1 MPKPYSLDLRERVVG
16 FVEDGHSRRTAAAQ
30 FRVSVS
36 FVVNL
41 MKAVRTRGSFAPKP
55 LGGRRHAKLEPHR
68 GFLLAQVTE
77 KADITMPELA
87 AELAAATGAKAD
99 PASLSRWLIRAG
111 YRFKKTLRA
120 SEQDRADIKQAR
132 EEWTQLRQPRMRLE
146 PHRPVILDETGTTTK
161 MTRLRG
167 RCPKGRRLLAKA
179 PFGHWKTQTV
189 IAGLRRDA
197 LTAPFVIDAPMDQRI
212 FETYVETQLAPT
224 SGPATSL
231 SPTISRPTKAPQPS
245 GPFAPKAPGSS
256 FCRPTAPTSIQ
267 SRWPSPN
274 SKPSCAPRQSEPST
288 PSGAPSAKS
297 ATSSPHMN
305 AKTISPPQ
313 DMDSHDDPAL

>member
-1 MPKPYSLDLRERVVG
+1 MPKPYSLDLREGVVG
-16 FVEDGHSRRTAAAQ
+16 FVEEGHSRRTAAPQ
-30 FRVSVS
+30 FKVSVS

-41 MKAVRTRGSFAPKP
+41 MKAVRTRGSLAPKP

-68 GFLLAQVTE
+68 GFLLAQVTG

-87 AELAAATGAKAD
+87 AELALATGAKAD

-132 EEWTQLRQPRMRLE
+132 EEWTQVRQPRMRLE
-146 PHRPVILDETGTTTK
+146 PHRLVFLDETGTTTK

-179 PFGHWKTQTV
+179 PFGHWKTQTF
-189 IAGLRRDA
+189 IAGPRRDA
-197 LTAPFVIDAPMDQRI
+197 LTAPFVIDAPMDRRI

-224 SGPATSL
+224 LRPGDIVVSDNLAAHKSPAAERAIRAKGAWL
-231 SPTISRPTKAPQPS
+231 LFLLPYSPDLNPIEMAFAKLKALLRAKAIRTIDALWRAIGEICDLFTPQECQNY
-245 GPFAPKAPGSS
+245 FAAAGYR
-256 FCRPTAPTSIQ
+256 FT
-267 SRWPSPN
+267 
-274 SKPSCAPRQSEPST
+274 
-288 PSGAPSAKS
+288 
-297 ATSSPHMN
+297 
-305 AKTISPPQ
+305 
-313 DMDSHDDPAL
+313 